1 MWWRSWIMF
10 MDDTMSIFLWKRH
23 KLVSILLVCL
33 LQQKGLCDKLL
44 SNNVKFKLQSN
55 IQLWDVYFMLKIY
68 SFVIRK
74 EELNFVCTF
83 NFMHLKL
90 IVEYKWKTLQKVGW
104 KKLKFS
110 LWNMIKLNLEK
121 LLYRWRP

>member
-23 KLVSILLVCL
+23 KLVSILIVCL

-90 IVEYKWKTLQKVGW
+90 IVEYKWKTLQKFGW